1 MRMVATCLVLFF
13 CLQVFSQ
20 KKGQALLDSMLHEL
34 PKTGEDTNKIKLLTS
49 ISQLYI
55 SINPRD
61 GFSYV
66 NEGMAL
72 AQKLNWKKGMA
83 NLNNVMGLMT
93 GDTGNN
99 TAARDYFQKSFV
111 INKEI
116 GAVPAMITNM
126 NNTGRSYQREGD
138 FVKASEYY
146 FKAMSIAEEAGNK
159 EQMAL
164 VGTNI
169 TAMYATQNNYS
180 KAEEYALLTI
190 KNGEASNSVV
200 NVAKASELLGVVKQE
215 MLDTVSAMKNFDRAI
230 SLYEKLGNRMAVV
243 QVMTNVATIQPTAE
257 KSIAVLIKVQDEI
270 SKISPTSI
278 LSIVNL
284 ANLGSNYYNLGLS
297 KTGGE
302 RKTLFN
308 KSEDYLNKAINVCK
322 VVHTPQYESNV
333 KEAMSNL
340 QEAKGNYQLALEYH
354 KAFTAINDSI
364 YSQQNKN
371 KIASLE
377 SQKEINIKNKEIEIN
392 KLAIANQRKLQIGL
406 IGGLLLLG
414 IIGVL
419 LYWQSRTRKKTNT
432 TLMVLNN
439 ELDEANK
446 VKTKFF
452 GILSHDLRGPITNLI
467 NFLHLQ
473 QQAPDL
479 LDKETEEA
487 HTKRI
492 TTSAEN
498 LLDNMEGLLLWSK
511 GQMEHFKPNK
521 RTVLVSSLF
530 DELENNFL
538 GTPGVKFI
546 FNNNQHLSINT
557 DEDYLK
563 TIMRNLTANAVK
575 ALNNIP
581 NAKVEWRAWEEHG
594 KQFLSIADNGN
605 GVSEQQLS
613 ALNQADASVGIKSG
627 LGLHLV
633 RDMAKAI
640 QSTISFQSQPG
651 VGTTFTLAV

>member
-1 MRMVATCLVLFF
+1 MRIVVTCLALFF

-20 KKGQALLDSMLHEL
+20 KKGQALLDSMLSEL
-34 PKTGEDTNKIKLLTS
+34 PKAGEDTNKIKLLAG

-55 SINPRD
+55 SINPRE
-61 GFSYV
+61 GFHYA
-66 NEGMAL
+66 NMGMAL
-72 AQKLNWKKGMA
+72 AQKMSWKKGMA

-99 TAARDYFQKSFV
+99 TAARDYFQRSFV
-111 INKEI
+111 INKEM

-169 TAMYATQNNYS
+169 TAMYVTQNNYT

-190 KNGEASNSVV
+190 KNGEVSNSLV
-200 NVAKASELLGVVKQE
+200 NVAKASELLGVVKQYTQ
-215 MLDTVSAMKNFDRAI
+215 DTVSAMKNFDRAI

-243 QVMTNVATIQPTAE
+243 QVMTNVATLQPTTE
-257 KSIAVLIKVQDEI
+257 KSIAVLQQVQDEI
-270 SKISPTSI
+270 NKISPTSI

-284 ANLGSNYYNLGLS
+284 ANLGSNYYNMGLS
-297 KTGGE
+297 KSGEE

-322 VVHTPQYESNV
+322 VVHSPQYESSV

-340 QEAKGNYQLALEYH
+340 QEAKGNYRSALEYH
-354 KAFTAINDSI
+354 KAFIAINDSI

-406 IGGLLLLG
+406 IGGLLLLA

-521 RTVLVSSLF
+521 RTVPVSSLF

-581 NAKVEWRAWEEHG
+581 NAKIEWRAWEEHG
-594 KQFLSIADNGN
+594 KQFLSITDNGN

>member
-1 MRMVATCLVLFF
+1 MRITAACLAILL
-13 CLQVFSQ
+13 CAQLNAQ
-20 KKGQALLDSMLHEL
+20 KKGKELLDSMLLVL
-34 PKTGEDTNKIKLLTS
+34 PKAADDTNKIKLLTG

-55 SINPRD
+55 SINPRE
-61 GFSYV
+61 GFQYA
-66 NEGMAL
+66 NKGMAL
-72 AQKLNWKKGMA
+72 AEKMGWKKGMA
-83 NLNNVMGLMT
+83 NVINVLGLMT

-99 TAARDYFQKSFV
+99 TAARDYFQKSFT

-126 NNTGRSYQREGD
+126 SNTGRSYQREGD

-169 TAMYATQNNYS
+169 TAMYLTQKNYT
-180 KAEEYALLTI
+180 KGEEYALLTI
-190 KNGEASNSVV
+190 KNAEASNSLV
-200 NVAKASELLGVVKQE
+200 NVAKASELLGVIKQE
-215 MLDTVSAMKNFDRAI
+215 MQDTAAAVRNFEKAI
-230 SLYEKLGNRMAVV
+230 SLYEKIGNRMGVV
-243 QVMTNVATIQPTAE
+243 QAMTNEATLQPTAE
-257 KSIAVLIKVQDEI
+257 KGIVVLLKVQDEI
-270 SKISPTSI
+270 DKIAPASI
-278 LSIVNL
+278 LAIVNL
-284 ANLGSNYYNLGLS
+284 ANLGSNYFNLGLN
-297 KTGGE
+297 KTGSE
-302 RKTLFN
+302 KKELFN
-308 KSEDYLNKAINVCK
+308 KGEVYLNRAIDICK
-322 VVHTPQYESNV
+322 VVHSPQYEASV
-333 KEAMSNL
+333 KESMANL
-340 QEAKGNYQLALEYH
+340 QEAKGNYQAALNYF
-354 KAFTAINDSI
+354 KSFTSINDSI

-371 KIASLE
+371 KIAALE
-377 SQKEINIKNKEIEIN
+377 SQKEINVKNKEIEIN
-392 KLAIANQRKLQIGL
+392 KLALANQRKLQIGL
-406 IGGLLLLG
+406 IGGVLLLS
-414 IIGVL
+414 IIGML

-446 VKTKFF
+446 IKTKFF
-452 GILSHDLRGPITNLI
+452 GILSHDLRGPVSNLI

-479 LDKETEEA
+479 LDKQAEEVQ
-487 HTKRI
+487 TKRI
-492 TTSAEN
+492 TASAEN

-511 GQMEHFKPNK
+511 GQMEHFTPNK
-521 RTVLVSSLF
+521 KTVEVSGLF
-530 DELENNFL
+530 KEIEKNFL
-538 GTPGVKFI
+538 GTQSVQFKFS
-546 FNNNQHLSINT
+546 NNQNLNIYT

-575 ALNNIP
+575 ALNNKTD
-581 NAKVEWRAWEEHG
+581 AKIEWRAWEENG
-594 KQFLSIADNGN
+594 KHFLSITDNGP

-613 ALNQADASVGIKSG
+613 ALNQADAAVGIKSG

-651 VGTTFTLAV
+651 TGTTFTLAV

>member
-1 MRMVATCLVLFF
+1 MRLAVTCTLLFF
-13 CLQVFSQ
+13 SLWAFPQ
-20 KKGQALLDSMLHEL
+20 KKGQELLDSMLRVL
-34 PKTGEDTNKIKLLTS
+34 PQAGEDTNKVKLLVS
-49 ISQLYI
+49 ISQLYL
-55 SINPRD
+55 SVNPRD
-61 GFSYV
+61 GFGYADS
-66 NEGMAL
+66 GMVL
-72 AQKLNWKKGMA
+72 AQKISWKKGMA
-83 NLNNVMGLMT
+83 NLNNVLGLLT

-116 GAVPAMITNM
+116 GAVTAMITNM

-146 FKAMSIAEEAGNK
+146 FKAMAIAEEAGNK

-169 TAMYATQNNYS
+169 TAMYTVQNNYP

-190 KNGEASNSVV
+190 KNGEASNSLV
-200 NVAKASELLGVVKQE
+200 NVAKACELLGVVKQE
-215 MLDTVSAMKNFDRAI
+215 MQDTVAAMKNFDRAI
-230 SLYEKLGNRMAVV
+230 SLYEKLGNRMGMV
-243 QVMTNVATIQPTAE
+243 QVMTNVATLQPTTE
-257 KSIAVLIKVQDEI
+257 KGITVLLKVQDEI
-270 SKISPTSI
+270 NRISPSSI
-278 LSIVNL
+278 ISIVNL

-297 KTGGE
+297 KTGTE
-302 RKTLFN
+302 RKSLLD
-308 KSEDYLNKAINVCK
+308 KGEIYLNKSIDLCK
-322 VVHTPQYESNV
+322 VIHSPQYEASV
-333 KEAMSNL
+333 KEAMANL
-340 QEAKGNYQLALEYH
+340 QEAKGNYKLALEYH

-377 SQKEINIKNKEIEIN
+377 SQKEINIKNKEIEIS

-406 IGGLLLLG
+406 VGGILLLG
-414 IIGVL
+414 VIGVL

-446 VKTKFF
+446 IKTKFF
-452 GILSHDLRGPITNLI
+452 GILSHDLRGPVTNLI

-473 QQAPDL
+473 QEAPDL
-479 LDKETEEA
+479 LDKKSEEA
-487 HTKRI
+487 QTKRI
-492 TTSAEN
+492 TSSAEN
-498 LLDNMEGLLLWSK
+498 LLENMEGLLLWSK

-521 RTVLVSSLF
+521 RTVMAGDLF
-530 DELENNFL
+530 SEIENNFQ
-538 GTPGVKFI
+538 GTPAVKFV
-546 FNNNQHLSINT
+546 FTDSQHIRFFT

-581 NAKVEWRAWEEHG
+581 EAKIEWRAWEENG
-594 KQFLSIADNGN
+594 KQFLSITDNGN
-605 GVSEQQLS
+605 GVSEQQIG
-613 ALNQADASVGIKSG
+613 ALNQAGASVGIKSG

-651 VGTTFTLAV
+651 IGTTFTLTV